1 MPAGSG
7 LPNASIF
14 SKIKGGEAEF
24 NDGLAL
30 KVEIVGVSANID
42 TSLFVD
48 AGEKVSSLT
57 TVLTTGSGTVTDTLK
72 TAQGATTNSEIRGFS
87 FCNEST
93 QLRRFEVRL
102 KGSRVGFLSLSSI
115 GGAFNWNLVNGVFR
129 DTNAAIEVHMNGAGT
144 ATVTVLYKTK

>member
-7 LPNASIF
+7 VPNASLY

-30 KVEIVGVSANID
+30 KVEICGVSANIN
-42 TSLFVD
+42 TGLFVD
-48 AGEKVSSLT
+48 ANEKVSSLT
-57 TVLTTGSGTVTDTLK
+57 TVLTTSTGTFTDTLLA
-72 TAQGATTNSEIRGFS
+72 AQGATTNSEIRGFS

-102 KGSRVGFLSLSSI
+102 KGNRKGFLSLSSV

-129 DTNAAIEVHMNGAGT
+129 DTNAAIDVHMNGAGT